1 MEESKQEAIEV
12 RSSDKAPLASA
23 RPDKEAKIVQ
33 MIQDI
38 KANETQSTQA
48 SAATATARDND

>member
-12 RSSDKAPLASA
+12 QSSDKAPPATA

-48 SAATATARDND
+48 SAAAATARDND

>member
-1 MEESKQEAIEV
+1 MASREAPAT
-12 RSSDKAPLASA
+12 D
-23 RPDKEAKIVQ
+23 RPQKEAKIVQ

-48 SAATATARDND
+48 SAIPTTTAADVVESAAAAGEV

>member
-12 RSSDKAPLASA
+12 LSSDKAPLATA

-38 KANETQSTQA
+38 KANETQST
-48 SAATATARDND
+48 